1 MIKTLRWIFV
11 IFSITSYAQKPTFT
25 ANDVVEPYSGIFA
38 YGTNPGYY
46 SGFNNNAP
54 TDKLLSDLM
63 EKAGLYSMRPKLND
77 KFVEDYGINVRLSE
91 FKYYVENKKMHDIT
105 LFLDG
110 DILASHQSTETI
122 TCGTKTLNSQVFKN
136 MYLPIWDSSDPN
148 KTPINENNY
157 YANFVYKVIQ
167 TYGDYIRFVEV
178 WNEPDFTYSGLGD
191 KNKGETGNWFDND
204 PNPCDL
210 PNLNASIPQ
219 YVRLLRITYEVVKAL
234 KPNLYVTT
242 GGIGYA
248 GFLDAMLRVTDNPDA
263 GKVSTEYPLKGG
275 AYFDVLSYHS
285 YPQYNQRI
293 WNNSKGDFDYF
304 RHSDKAVQA
313 MLDQKT
319 KLDNVLKKFG
329 YDGTVFPEKIWIITE
344 TNIPRKT
351 YADATWIGSPEAQR
365 NFVIKA
371 FVKAQMN
378 NIVQL
383 YTYKLGD
390 DTDELESISPKQG
403 MDLMGMFYNLNKAT
417 PTTAKITPAGVAT
430 KSLTWLIHGSVYDPD
445 KTLALNLSASGADG
459 AAFTKGNETY
469 YVLWA
474 KTTLD
479 RNETASVQY
488 TLPGTPAAGSMMYSW
503 DYSSTNKGQA
513 LTANTITLTG
523 SPVVLKADFT
533 SVTSGLNVTA
543 LKASVKFFPNP
554 ADDSLVIESTN
565 EVGYLSADLLKANGS
580 LVRKID
586 IGLQLQKTLD
596 ISDLNSGIY
605 YLKFSNGKNTWTQ
618 KLVIE

>member
-1 MIKTLRWIFV
+1 M

-77 KFVEDYGINVRLSE
+77 KFVEDYGINVRLNE

-122 TCGTKTLNSQVFKN
+122 TCSAKTLNSKVFKN
-136 MYLPIWDSSDPN
+136 MYLPIWDTSDPN
-148 KTPINENNY
+148 KTLINENNY
-157 YANFVYKVIQ
+157 YAYFVYKVIQ
-167 TYGDYIRFVEV
+167 TYGDYIKFVEV

-191 KNKGETGNWFDND
+191 KNKGEAGNWFDND

-234 KPNLYVTT
+234 KPSLYVTT

-248 GFLDAMLRVTDNPDA
+248 SFLDAILRVTDNPDG
-263 GKVSTEYPLKGG
+263 GKVSAEYPLKGG

-293 WNNSKGDFDYF
+293 WNSKKGDFDYF
-304 RHSDKAVQA
+304 RHSDNAVQA
-313 MLDQKT
+313 MLDQRA
-319 KLDNVLKKFG
+319 KLDNVLNKFG
-329 YDGTVFPEKIWIITE
+329 YNGITFPEKIWIITE

-351 YADATWIGSPEAQR
+351 YTDATWIGSPEAQR
-365 NFVIKA
+365 NFIIKA

-378 NIVQL
+378 RIVQL

-390 DTDELESISPKQG
+390 DKDESESTSPKQG

-417 PTTAKITPAGVAT
+417 LATAKITPAGVAT
-430 KSLTWLIHGSVYDPD
+430 KSLTSLIHGSVYDPD
-445 KTLALNLSASGADG
+445 KTAALNLPATADG

-474 KTTLD
+474 KTSID
-479 RNETASVQY
+479 RSESATVQLK
-488 TLPGTPAAGSMMYSW
+488 LPGTPAPGATMYSW
-503 DYSSTNKGQA
+503 DYSTTSKGQA
-513 LTANTITLTG
+513 VTGNSITLTG
-523 SPVVLKADFT
+523 SPIVLKADFT
-533 SVTSGLNVTA
+533 AIASGIEVAA
-543 LKASVKFFPNP
+543 LKAFVKFYPNP
-554 ADDSLVIESTN
+554 ADDSLTIESAN

-586 IGLQLQKTLD
+586 IGVQLQKTID
-596 ISDLNSGIY
+596 ISDLSSGIY
-605 YLKFSNGKNTWTQ
+605 YLKFSNGKTSWTQ
-618 KLVIE
+618 KLIVQ

>member
-77 KFVEDYGINVRLSE
+77 KFVEDYGINVRLNE

-110 DILASHQSTETI
+110 DILAAHQSTETI
-122 TCGTKTLNSQVFKN
+122 TCSSKTLPSKVFKN
-136 MYLPIWDSSDPN
+136 MYLPIWDTSDPN

-157 YANFVYKVIQ
+157 YAYFVYKVIQ
-167 TYGDYIRFVEV
+167 TYGDYIKFVEV

-191 KNKGETGNWFDND
+191 KNKGEAGNWFDNE

-234 KPNLYVTT
+234 KPSLYVTT

-248 GFLDAMLRVTDNPDA
+248 SFLDAMLRVTDNPDG
-263 GKVSTEYPLKGG
+263 GKVSAEYPLKGG

-293 WNNSKGDFDYF
+293 WNTSKGDFDYF

-313 MLDQKT
+313 MLDQRA
-319 KLDNVLKKFG
+319 KLDNVLNKFG
-329 YDGTVFPEKIWIITE
+329 YNGITYPEKIWIITE

-351 YADATWIGSPEAQR
+351 YTDATWIGSPEAQR
-365 NFVIKA
+365 NFVVKA

-378 NIVQL
+378 RIVQL

-390 DTDELESISPKQG
+390 DTDESASTSPKQG
-403 MDLMGMFYNLNKAT
+403 MDLMGMYYNLNKAT
-417 PTTAKITPAGVAT
+417 PATAKITPAGIAT
-430 KSLTWLIHGSVYDPD
+430 KSLTSLIHGSVYDPD
-445 KTLALNLSASGADG
+445 KTAALNLPEKADG
-459 AAFTKGNETY
+459 AAFTKGNDTY

-474 KTTLD
+474 KTSID
-479 RNETASVQY
+479 RSESATVQY
-488 TLPGTPAAGSMMYSW
+488 TLPGTPASGAMLYSW
-503 DYSSTNKGQA
+503 DYSTTNKGQA
-513 LTANTITLTG
+513 VTGTSITLTG
-523 SPVVLKADFT
+523 SPIVLKADFT
-533 SVTSGLNVTA
+533 SVASGLNLAA
-543 LKASVKFFPNP
+543 LKASVKFYPNP
-554 ADDSLVIESTN
+554 ADDSLTIESSN
-565 EVGYLSADLLKANGS
+565 EVGYLSVDLLKANGS

-596 ISDLNSGIY
+596 LSDLLSGIY
-605 YLKFSNGKNTWTQ
+605 YLKFSNGKTTWTE
-618 KLVIE
+618 KVIVE